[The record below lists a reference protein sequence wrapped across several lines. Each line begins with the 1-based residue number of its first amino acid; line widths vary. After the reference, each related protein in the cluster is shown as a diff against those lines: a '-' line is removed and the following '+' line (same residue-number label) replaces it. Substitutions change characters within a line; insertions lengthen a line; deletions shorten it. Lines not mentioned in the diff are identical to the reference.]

1 MKKYIQII
9 QFVLLGFSIGQ
20 NWSMT
25 INAQDVEQ
33 IGASDYIILEM
44 CTGCYDDFHF
54 GEDEYDLPSPPNY
67 YTDIAFTNFN
77 WVGTYDENG
86 NECINPEFYID
97 KKDFH
102 DPSELTVWTI
112 GGFSNL
118 PNTNSSIEL
127 SWMFDELPSE
137 YELYIY
143 IDDTGHSMRE
153 QTSLIIDS
161 NELLVNYDPN
171 LGTFSSNIEI
181 LIGGC
186 ASEGTTTYYY
196 DSDGDGYGGELE
208 NPQEL
213 CSGFEPT
220 GWVNNNNDINDNFYC
235 EENFIDLCNICN
247 GENECLDCNDEPW
260 GQAEIDECGICS
272 GGNTD
277 HIANSDMDC
286 FGTCF
291 GNAEIDDCNICSGGN
306 TDHIANS
313 DVDCSGTCFGNAE
326 IDDCNICDGFN
337 QSCLNDIFLSG
348 PENVYAYINNDIIEL
363 QWNQTNYPENEA
375 ILGFNIY
382 RNNEYIDST
391 TAEEYIVSQFADGE
405 FCISAFDQYNNES
418 QLKCNIA
425 TDQQEFCWTL
435 KDGLNLISYPVLPF
449 DISVNNI
456 FSSIDNYIEGI
467 ISEGDAASLLPN
479 GVWVGSLTEIENHRA
494 YWVKI
499 DLGDPFAT
507 QEYCITGYP
516 VPQSLSYELSEGANL
531 ISYLGENQNQILN
544 ALGMYNNN
552 FEAIIGA
559 ANAAYNNPELGWV
572 GSLINLEKGDGYWVI
587 VNNNFIFYWVSD

>member
-44 CTGCYDDFHF
+44 CTGCYDEFHF

-86 NECINPEFYID
+86 NQCTNPEFYID

-127 SWMFDELPSE
+127 SWMFDDLPYE

-143 IDDTGHSMRE
+143 IGDIGHNMRE

-272 GGNTD
+272 GGNTN

-516 VPQSLSYELSEGANL
+516 VPQNLSYELSEGANL
-531 ISYLGENQNQILN
+531 ISYLGENENQILN

>member
-25 INAQDVEQ
+25 INAQDTNQ
-33 IGASDYIILEM
+33 LGASDYIILEM
-44 CTGCYDDFHF
+44 CENCYDSFHF

-67 YTDIAFTNFN
+67 YTDIAFTNFD
-77 WVGTYDENG
+77 WVGTYDEN
-86 NECINPEFYID
+86 NNQCVNPEFYID
-97 KKDFH
+97 KKGFH
-102 DPSELTVWTI
+102 DPSELIVWTV
-112 GGFSNL
+112 GGFTNL
-118 PNTNSSIEL
+118 PENNSSIEL
-127 SWMFDELPSE
+127 TWTFDELSTE
-137 YELYIY
+137 YQLYIY
-143 IDDTGHSMRE
+143 IADTGYNMRG
-153 QTSLIIDS
+153 QNSLIIDS

-196 DSDGDGYGGELE
+196 DSDGDGYGGNLE
-208 NPQEL
+208 NSQEF

-220 GWVNNNNDINDNFYC
+220 SWVSNNDDVNDNFYC

-247 GENECLDCNDEPW
+247 GENECLDCNNEPW
-260 GQAEIDECGICS
+260 GQAEIDDCGICS
-272 GGNTD
+272 GGNTN
-277 HIANSDMDC
+277 HIPNSDMDC
-286 FGTCF
+286 SQTCY
-291 GNAEIDDCNICSGGN
+291 GNAEIDDC
-306 TDHIANS
+306 D
-313 DVDCSGTCFGNAE
+313 
-326 IDDCNICDGFN
+326 ICDGFN

-363 QWNQTNYPENEA
+363 HWDQVNYPENEA
-375 ILGFNIY
+375 IIGFNIY

-435 KDGLNLISYPVLPF
+435 KDGLNLISYPILPF

-479 GVWVGSLTEIENHRA
+479 GIWVGSLTEIENHRA
-494 YWVKI
+494 YWVKV

-507 QEYCITGYP
+507 QEYCIVGYP
-516 VPQSLSYELSEGANL
+516 IPQNLSYELSEGANL
-531 ISYLGENQNQILN
+531 ISYLGEDQSQILN
-544 ALGMYNNN
+544 ALSIYNGN

-572 GSLINLEKGDGYWVI
+572 GSLINLKKGDGYWVI
-587 VNNNFIFYWVSD
+587 VNDNFIFYWLND

>member
-25 INAQDVEQ
+25 INAQDTNQ
-33 IGASDYIILEM
+33 LGASDYIILEM
-44 CTGCYDDFHF
+44 CENCYDSFHF

-67 YTDIAFTNFN
+67 YTDIAFTNFD
-77 WVGTYDENG
+77 WVGTYDEN
-86 NECINPEFYID
+86 NNQCVNPEFYID
-97 KKDFH
+97 KKGFH
-102 DPSELTVWTI
+102 DPSELIVWTV
-112 GGFSNL
+112 GGFTNL
-118 PNTNSSIEL
+118 PENNSSIEL
-127 SWMFDELPSE
+127 TWTFDELSTE
-137 YELYIY
+137 YQLYIY
-143 IDDTGHSMRE
+143 IADTGYNMRG
-153 QTSLIIDS
+153 QNSLIIDS

-196 DSDGDGYGGELE
+196 DSDGDGYGGNLE
-208 NPQEL
+208 NSQEF

-220 GWVNNNNDINDNFYC
+220 SWVSNNDDVNDNFYC

-247 GENECLDCNDEPW
+247 GENECLDCNNEPW
-260 GQAEIDECGICS
+260 GQAEIDDCGICS
-272 GGNTD
+272 GGNTN
-277 HIANSDMDC
+277 HIPNSDMDC
-286 FGTCF
+286 SQTCY
-291 GNAEIDDCNICSGGN
+291 GNAEIDDCGICSGGN
-306 TDHIANS
+306 TNHIPNS
-313 DVDCSGTCFGNAE
+313 DMDCSQTCYGNAE
-326 IDDCNICDGFN
+326 IDDCDICDGFN

-363 QWNQTNYPENEA
+363 QWDQVNYPENEA
-375 ILGFNIY
+375 IIGFNIY

-425 TDQQEFCWTL
+425 TNQQEFCWTL
-435 KDGLNLISYPVLPF
+435 KDGLNLISYPILPF

-479 GVWVGSLTEIENHRA
+479 GIWVGSLTEIENHRA
-494 YWVKI
+494 YWVKV

-507 QEYCITGYP
+507 QEYCIAGYP
-516 VPQSLSYELSEGANL
+516 IPQNLSYELSEGANL
-531 ISYLGENQNQILN
+531 ISYLGEDQSQILN
-544 ALGMYNNN
+544 ALSIYNGN

-572 GSLINLEKGDGYWVI
+572 GSLINLKKGDGYWVI
-587 VNNNFIFYWVSD
+587 VNDNFIFYWLND

>member
-25 INAQDVEQ
+25 INAQDTNQ
-33 IGASDYIILEM
+33 LGASDYIILEM
-44 CTGCYDDFHF
+44 CENCYDSFHF

-67 YTDIAFTNFN
+67 YTDIAFTNFD
-77 WVGTYDENG
+77 WVGTYDEN
-86 NECINPEFYID
+86 NNQCVNPEFYID
-97 KKDFH
+97 KKGFH
-102 DPSELTVWTI
+102 DPSELIVWTV
-112 GGFSNL
+112 GGFTNL
-118 PNTNSSIEL
+118 PENNSSIEL
-127 SWMFDELPSE
+127 TWTFDELSTE
-137 YELYIY
+137 YQLYIY
-143 IDDTGHSMRE
+143 IADTGYNMRG
-153 QTSLIIDS
+153 QNSLIIDS

-196 DSDGDGYGGELE
+196 DSDGDGYGGNLE
-208 NPQEL
+208 NPQEF

-220 GWVNNNNDINDNFYC
+220 SWVSNNEDVNDNFYC

-247 GENECLDCNDEPW
+247 GENECLDCNNEPW
-260 GQAEIDECGICS
+260 GQAEIDDCGICS
-272 GGNTD
+272 GGNTN
-277 HIANSDMDC
+277 HIPNSDMDC
-286 FGTCF
+286 SQTCY
-291 GNAEIDDCNICSGGN
+291 GNAEIDDCGICSGGN
-306 TDHIANS
+306 TNHIPNS
-313 DVDCSGTCFGNAE
+313 DMDCSQTCYGNAE
-326 IDDCNICDGFN
+326 IDDCDICDGFN

-363 QWNQTNYPENEA
+363 QWDQVNYPENEA
-375 ILGFNIY
+375 IIGFNIY

-425 TDQQEFCWTL
+425 TNQQEFCWTL
-435 KDGLNLISYPVLPF
+435 KDGLNLISYPILPF

-479 GVWVGSLTEIENHRA
+479 GIWVGSLTEIENHRA
-494 YWVKI
+494 YWVKV

-507 QEYCITGYP
+507 QEYCIAGYP
-516 VPQSLSYELSEGANL
+516 IPQNLSYELSEGANL
-531 ISYLGENQNQILN
+531 ISYLGEDQSQILN
-544 ALGMYNNN
+544 ALSIYNGN

-572 GSLINLEKGDGYWVI
+572 GSLINLKKGDGYWVI
-587 VNNNFIFYWVSD
+587 VNDNFIFYWLND

>member
-25 INAQDVEQ
+25 INAQDTNQ
-33 IGASDYIILEM
+33 LGASDYIILEM
-44 CTGCYDDFHF
+44 CENCYDSFHF

-67 YTDIAFTNFN
+67 YTDIAFTNFD
-77 WVGTYDENG
+77 WVGTYDEN
-86 NECINPEFYID
+86 NNQCVNPEFYID
-97 KKDFH
+97 KKGFH
-102 DPSELTVWTI
+102 DPSELIVWTV
-112 GGFSNL
+112 GGFTNL
-118 PNTNSSIEL
+118 PENNSSIEL
-127 SWMFDELPSE
+127 TWTFDELSTE
-137 YELYIY
+137 YQLYIY
-143 IDDTGHSMRE
+143 IADTGYNMRG
-153 QTSLIIDS
+153 QNSLIIDS

-196 DSDGDGYGGELE
+196 DSDGDGYGGNLE
-208 NPQEL
+208 NSQEF

-220 GWVNNNNDINDNFYC
+220 SWVSNNDDVNDNFYC

-247 GENECLDCNDEPW
+247 GENECLDCNNEPW
-260 GQAEIDECGICS
+260 GQAEIDDCGICS
-272 GGNTD
+272 GGNTN
-277 HIANSDMDC
+277 HIPNSDMDC
-286 FGTCF
+286 SQTCY
-291 GNAEIDDCNICSGGN
+291 GNAEIDDCGICSGGN
-306 TDHIANS
+306 TNHIPNS
-313 DVDCSGTCFGNAE
+313 DMDCSQTCYGNAE
-326 IDDCNICDGFN
+326 IDDCDVCDGFN

-363 QWNQTNYPENEA
+363 HWDQVNYPENEA
-375 ILGFNIY
+375 IIGFNIY
-382 RNNEYIDST
+382 RDNEYIDST

-435 KDGLNLISYPVLPF
+435 KDGLNLISYPILPF

-479 GVWVGSLTEIENHRA
+479 GIWVGSLTEIENHRA
-494 YWVKI
+494 YWVKV

-507 QEYCITGYP
+507 QEYCIVGYP
-516 VPQSLSYELSEGANL
+516 IPQNLSYELSEGANL
-531 ISYLGENQNQILN
+531 ISYLGEDQSQILN
-544 ALGMYNNN
+544 ALSIYNGN

-572 GSLINLEKGDGYWVI
+572 GSLINLKKGDGYWVI
-587 VNNNFIFYWVSD
+587 VNDNFIFYWLND

>member
-25 INAQDVEQ
+25 INAQDTNQ
-33 IGASDYIILEM
+33 LGASDYIILEM
-44 CTGCYDDFHF
+44 CENCYDSFHF

-67 YTDIAFTNFN
+67 YTDIAFTNFD
-77 WVGTYDENG
+77 WVGTYDEN
-86 NECINPEFYID
+86 NNQCVNPEFYID
-97 KKDFH
+97 KKGFH
-102 DPSELTVWTI
+102 DPSELIVWTV
-112 GGFSNL
+112 GGFTNL
-118 PNTNSSIEL
+118 PENNSSIEL
-127 SWMFDELPSE
+127 TWTFDELSTE
-137 YELYIY
+137 YQLYIY
-143 IDDTGHSMRE
+143 IADTGYNMRG
-153 QTSLIIDS
+153 QNSLIIDS

-196 DSDGDGYGGELE
+196 DSDGDGYGGNLE
-208 NPQEL
+208 NPQEF

-220 GWVNNNNDINDNFYC
+220 SWVSNNDDVNDNFYC

-247 GENECLDCNDEPW
+247 GENECLDCNNEPW
-260 GQAEIDECGICS
+260 GQAEIDDCGICS
-272 GGNTD
+272 GGNTN
-277 HIANSDMDC
+277 HIPNSDMDC
-286 FGTCF
+286 SQTCY
-291 GNAEIDDCNICSGGN
+291 GNAEIDDCGICSGGN
-306 TDHIANS
+306 TNHIPNS
-313 DVDCSGTCFGNAE
+313 DMDCSQTCYGNAE
-326 IDDCNICDGFN
+326 IDDCDICDGFN

-363 QWNQTNYPENEA
+363 QWDQVNYPENEA
-375 ILGFNIY
+375 IIGFNIY

-425 TDQQEFCWTL
+425 TNQQEFCWTL
-435 KDGLNLISYPVLPF
+435 KDGLNLISYPILPF

-479 GVWVGSLTEIENHRA
+479 GIWVGSLTEIENHRA
-494 YWVKI
+494 YWVKV

-507 QEYCITGYP
+507 QEYCIAGYP
-516 VPQSLSYELSEGANL
+516 IPQNLSYELSEGANL
-531 ISYLGENQNQILN
+531 ISYLGEDQSQILN
-544 ALGMYNNN
+544 ALSIYNGN

-572 GSLINLEKGDGYWVI
+572 GSLINLKKGDGYWVI
-587 VNNNFIFYWVSD
+587 VNDNFIFYWLND

>member
-1 MKKYIQII
+1 M
-9 QFVLLGFSIGQ
+9 
-20 NWSMT
+20 
-25 INAQDVEQ
+25 
-33 IGASDYIILEM
+33 
-44 CTGCYDDFHF
+44 
-54 GEDEYDLPSPPNY
+54 
-67 YTDIAFTNFN
+67 
-77 WVGTYDENG
+77 
-86 NECINPEFYID
+86 
-97 KKDFH
+97 
-102 DPSELTVWTI
+102 
-112 GGFSNL
+112 
-118 PNTNSSIEL
+118 
-127 SWMFDELPSE
+127 
-137 YELYIY
+137 
-143 IDDTGHSMRE
+143 
-153 QTSLIIDS
+153 
-161 NELLVNYDPN
+161 
-171 LGTFSSNIEI
+171 
-181 LIGGC
+181 
-186 ASEGTTTYYY
+186 
-196 DSDGDGYGGELE
+196 
-208 NPQEL
+208 
-213 CSGFEPT
+213 
-220 GWVNNNNDINDNFYC
+220 
-235 EENFIDLCNICN
+235 
-247 GENECLDCNDEPW
+247 
-260 GQAEIDECGICS
+260 
-272 GGNTD
+272 
-277 HIANSDMDC
+277 
-286 FGTCF
+286 
-291 GNAEIDDCNICSGGN
+291 
-306 TDHIANS
+306 
-313 DVDCSGTCFGNAE
+313 
-326 IDDCNICDGFN
+326 
-337 QSCLNDIFLSG
+337 
-348 PENVYAYINNDIIEL
+348 

-516 VPQSLSYELSEGANL
+516 VPQNLSYELSEGANL
-531 ISYLGENQNQILN
+531 ISYLGENENQILN

>member
-25 INAQDVEQ
+25 INAQDTNQ
-33 IGASDYIILEM
+33 LGASDYIILEM
-44 CTGCYDDFHF
+44 CENCYDSFHF

-67 YTDIAFTNFN
+67 YTDIAFTNFD
-77 WVGTYDENG
+77 WVGTYDEN
-86 NECINPEFYID
+86 NNQCVNPEFYID
-97 KKDFH
+97 KKGFH
-102 DPSELTVWTI
+102 DPSELIVWTV
-112 GGFSNL
+112 GGFTNL
-118 PNTNSSIEL
+118 PENNSSIEL
-127 SWMFDELPSE
+127 TWTFDELSTE
-137 YELYIY
+137 YQLYIY
-143 IDDTGHSMRE
+143 IADTGYNMRG
-153 QTSLIIDS
+153 QNSLIIDS

-196 DSDGDGYGGELE
+196 DSDGDGYGGNLE
-208 NPQEL
+208 NSQEF

-220 GWVNNNNDINDNFYC
+220 SWVSNNDDVNDNFYC

-247 GENECLDCNDEPW
+247 GENECLDCNNEPW
-260 GQAEIDECGICS
+260 GQAEIDDCGICS
-272 GGNTD
+272 GGNTN
-277 HIANSDMDC
+277 HIPNSDMDC
-286 FGTCF
+286 SQTCY
-291 GNAEIDDCNICSGGN
+291 GNAEIDDCGICSGGN
-306 TDHIANS
+306 TNHIPNS
-313 DVDCSGTCFGNAE
+313 DMDCSQTCYGNAE
-326 IDDCNICDGFN
+326 IDDCDICDGFN

-363 QWNQTNYPENEA
+363 HWDQVNYPENEA
-375 ILGFNIY
+375 IIGFNIY
-382 RNNEYIDST
+382 RDNEYIDST

-435 KDGLNLISYPVLPF
+435 KDGLNLISYPILPF

-479 GVWVGSLTEIENHRA
+479 GIWVGSLTEIENHRA
-494 YWVKI
+494 YWVKV

-507 QEYCITGYP
+507 QEYCIVGYP
-516 VPQSLSYELSEGANL
+516 IPQNLSYELSEGANL
-531 ISYLGENQNQILN
+531 ISYLGEDQSQILN
-544 ALGMYNNN
+544 ALSIYNGN

-572 GSLINLEKGDGYWVI
+572 GSLINLKKGDGYWVI
-587 VNNNFIFYWVSD
+587 VNDNFIFYWLND